1 MVLVALLM
9 VRQRTLRLYTQGAF
23 LALFITVAACLFLDI
38 ASVLTINY
46 IDTVGPVLNSI
57 ICKAYLGSITLVAFM
72 LFYYTF
78 MEIHRSYRN
87 LKAFIA
93 VGLAPFGLEI
103 LVLSVFPIYIQRLDK
118 AVYTYGACVSM
129 TYAVALLYLI
139 ISMFYT
145 IYYKDRMAKS
155 VRKAVWFLE
164 GAWFITAVIQM
175 FNNELLLVGFAMCMA
190 MVYMYVTLE
199 NPQAYID
206 RETAVYNAY
215 AYTSYVDKKLSHGQ
229 KIWAAAVQVEGLRFV
244 NENIGVKN
252 GGRALV
258 KIAEFFSSLA
268 EGRVKVFRISEDS
281 FALLLDNEDDMEI
294 AVENIIS
301 RFKQPWEVQGM
312 NINLDMVIAYLPD
325 SSLAAHGEELVEI
338 IHYFL
343 WESSRHALGTI
354 IRIDEAQLA
363 KRNKVI
369 EAEKTLRWALLNNK
383 VEVYYQPIYSVEL
396 GRFST
401 MEALVRIVDEKKQFV
416 MPDVFIPIAEQNG
429 MILELGLQV
438 FEKTCLFMQQER
450 LEELGIE
457 YIDINLSVVQCM
469 QQELAQQ
476 LLDIMEKYH
485 ISPSRINL
493 EITETA
499 AVHSEKVLLGNME
512 RLNGAGTTFSL
523 DDYGT
528 GYSNLSYI
536 VNLPIHII
544 KLDKS
549 MIGVYFTNEKVA
561 IATRNVIAM
570 IKEMGLRIVAEG
582 VENAEQFHIMEQ
594 LGVDYI
600 QGFYFSRPLPRQKA
614 LAFLEENGKRTE
626 K

>member
-9 VRQRTLRLYTQGAF
+9 IRQKTLRLYTQGAF
-23 LALFITVAACLFLDI
+23 LALFITVAICLFLDI
-38 ASVLTINY
+38 VSVLTINY
-46 IDTVGPVLNSI
+46 IEIVGPVLNSI
-57 ICKAYLGSITLVAFM
+57 VCKAYLGSITLVAFM

-93 VGLAPFGLEI
+93 VGLAPFGLEL
-103 LVLSVFPIYIQRLDK
+103 LVLFVFPIYIQRLDK
-118 AVYTYGACVSM
+118 AVYTYGVCVSM
-129 TYAVALLYLI
+129 TYIVSLFYLA

-145 IYYKDRMAKS
+145 IYYKNRMAKS

-199 NPQAYID
+199 NPQVYID

-229 KIWAAAVQVEGLRFV
+229 KIWVAAVQVEGLRFV

-258 KIAEFFSSLA
+258 KIAEFFGGLTQ
-268 EGRVKVFRISEDS
+268 GRVKVFRISEDS
-281 FALLLDNEDDMEI
+281 FALLLENEDDMEI

-338 IHYFL
+338 LHYFL
-343 WESSRHALGTI
+343 WESSRHGPGTI

-369 EAEKTLRWALLNNK
+369 EAEKTLRWALQNNK
-383 VEVYYQPIYSVEL
+383 VEVYYQPIYSVQR

-401 MEALVRIVDEKKQFV
+401 MEALVRIIDEKKQFV

-438 FEKTCLFMQQER
+438 FEKTCQFMQQER

-476 LLDIMEKYH
+476 LLDIMEKHH

-499 AVHSEKVLLGNME
+499 AVNSEKVLLGNME
-512 RLNGAGTTFSL
+512 RLNRAGTTFSL

-549 MIGVYFTNEKVA
+549 MIEVYFTNEKVA

-582 VENAEQFHIMEQ
+582 VETVEQYHIMEQ

-614 LAFLEENGKRTE
+614 LAFLEENRKRTE
-626 K
+626 A